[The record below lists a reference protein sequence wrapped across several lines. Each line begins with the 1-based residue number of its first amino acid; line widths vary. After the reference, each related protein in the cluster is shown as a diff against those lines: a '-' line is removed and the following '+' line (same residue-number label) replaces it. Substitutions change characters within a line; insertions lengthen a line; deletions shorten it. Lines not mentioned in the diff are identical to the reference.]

1 MDVPTAGK
9 MPLARTT
16 ERASLI
22 AFAARIEHD
31 VWAKTRRSLRKRKSA
46 PVKPFGQLESR
57 PAVAAR
63 VSRRVYLMDSQSH
76 IFDFSLDGRTAVVT
90 PRSCLTE
97 FDFAQIELD
106 GKQVVNWFEKQEA
119 VHLLLDLKNSDYF
132 GSSAVGLFMRLWK
145 CARTKKGK
153 MAVVNCSPHAME
165 LLRLIQ
171 AEKLWHIA
179 ATREDGLAWLATQ

>member
-1 MDVPTAGK
+1 
-9 MPLARTT
+9 
-16 ERASLI
+16 
-22 AFAARIEHD
+22 
-31 VWAKTRRSLRKRKSA
+31 
-46 PVKPFGQLESR
+46 
-57 PAVAAR
+57 
-63 VSRRVYLMDSQSH
+63 MDSTSQ
-76 IFDFSLDGRTAVVT
+76 IFEFAVEGRTAIVT
-90 PRSCLTE
+90 PRTCLTE

-106 GKQVVNWFEKQEA
+106 GKQVVTWFEKQAA
-119 VHLLLDLKNSDYF
+119 VHVLLDLKNSDYF

-179 ATREDGLAWLATQ
+179 ATRDDGLTFLATQ

>member
-1 MDVPTAGK
+1 
-9 MPLARTT
+9 
-16 ERASLI
+16 
-22 AFAARIEHD
+22 
-31 VWAKTRRSLRKRKSA
+31 
-46 PVKPFGQLESR
+46 
-57 PAVAAR
+57 
-63 VSRRVYLMDSQSH
+63 MDSNSH
-76 IFDFSLDGRTAVVT
+76 IFDFAVDGRTAIVT

-106 GKQVVNWFEKQEA
+106 GKQVVSWFEKQSA
-119 VHLLLDLKNSDYF
+119 IHLLLDLKSSDYF

-179 ATREDGLAWLATQ
+179 TTREEGLAWLAAQ